1 MSIESELKK
10 FNTTVE
16 RLTIAIENLTSVGNA
31 VKTPYTETK
40 VVQPE
45 VKKVSKEPE
54 SVENEKPAKEKDS
67 VEPKAQEADD
77 FDDDLDTDFDERPA
91 LTHEQA
97 KVFAREK
104 IAERK
109 TTHPDLKAKIKK
121 KISDL
126 GAANISF
133 LEKDSLSKFVKF
145 LNKL

>member
-1 MSIESELKK
+1 MSIESELRK

-16 RLTIAIENLTSVGNA
+16 RLAIAVENLTPVGNG

-54 SVENEKPAKEKDS
+54 SVEKPAKEKDS
-67 VEPKAQEADD
+67 VKPKAQEADD
-77 FDDDLDTDFDERPA
+77 FDDDDDFDERPA

-126 GAANISF
+126 GAANISL

>member
-16 RLTIAIENLTSVGNA
+16 RLTIAMENFTPVGNA

-54 SVENEKPAKEKDS
+54 SVKNEKPAKEKDS
-67 VEPKAQEADD
+67 VAPKAQEADD
-77 FDDDLDTDFDERPA
+77 FDDDDDFDERPA

-104 IAERK
+104 IADAI
-109 TTHPDLKAKIKK
+109 PP
-121 KISDL
+121 
-126 GAANISF
+126 GA
-133 LEKDSLSKFVKF
+133 
-145 LNKL
+145 